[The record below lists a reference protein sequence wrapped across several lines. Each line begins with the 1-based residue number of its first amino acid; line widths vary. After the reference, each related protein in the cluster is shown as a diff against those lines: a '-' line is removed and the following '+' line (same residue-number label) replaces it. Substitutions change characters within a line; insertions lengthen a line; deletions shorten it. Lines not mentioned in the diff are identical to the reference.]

1 MHLHTGTLDCP
12 MGYNILLDGAEWSK
26 MAREAVRDAVHGS
39 ESGSLEKL
47 LGELI
52 QRQNEW
58 HTCPEAE
65 RCARGI
71 LPLAECMNL
80 REGGG
85 VSDVGGGGARE
96 EEGYTC
102 LQMIDN
108 IKRSVQRLGL

>member
-1 MHLHTGTLDCP
+1 
-12 MGYNILLDGAEWSK
+12 MGYNILLDGAEWSRI
-26 MAREAVRDAVHGS
+26 AHGAVRDAVHGS
-39 ESGSLEKL
+39 ESGSLDKL

-71 LPLAECMNL
+71 PPLAECKNL
-80 REGGG
+80 HEGRG
-85 VSDVGGGGARE
+85 VSGGARE

-108 IKRSVQRLGL
+108 IQRSVLRLGL

>member
-1 MHLHTGTLDCP
+1 
-12 MGYNILLDGAEWSK
+12 MGYNLLLDGAEWSRI
-26 MAREAVRDAVHGS
+26 AREAVRDAVHGS
-39 ESGSLEKL
+39 ESGSLEEL

-71 LPLAECMNL
+71 PPLAECMNFH
-80 REGGG
+80 EGRG
-85 VSDVGGGGARE
+85 VSGGGARE